1 MIAVADASWRYAASS
16 EPTLEHIDLAV
27 EPGEAV
33 VLCGASGLGKST
45 LLRMMNGLIPHLH
58 EGSLTG
64 GATVA
69 GLDVAASPL
78 EEIGR
83 RTGTVLQHP
92 RRQFFTAT
100 AVEETAFALENFGTA
115 PERIRA
121 RVDAVMRRLR
131 IRDLADRPL
140 AHLSGGMQQR
150 VAVAAALAH
159 EPGLLLL
166 DEPSSNLSA
175 DAVENLTGVLREL
188 RRLGITIV
196 LSEHRLHYLAP
207 VVDRF
212 VLLERG
218 RIAREWSAEQI
229 LALSDADLAAHGLRD
244 IRAPAT
250 TTLPAVVAHGAS
262 VADGDPAAGTG
273 GPPVRPE
280 LRPPPGVMAD
290 GLRLA
295 DVRCVLRGRTVLSID
310 DALFPA
316 GRVTAICGPNGAGK
330 TTLARVIAGL
340 QQHSGSIGLGGA
352 ELSRRERLRCT
363 AIVMQDVQRQLFADS
378 ARGEIRLSASQTG
391 SGAGAMDDAEADR
404 LLDEFDL
411 LPYAEQHPL
420 ALSGGQQQRL
430 VIAATRCSRARI
442 VIYDEPS
449 SGVDRRHLES
459 IARAIGDSA
468 RGGAVVLLIT
478 HDEELLAAAA
488 DTRLDLRRPRR

>member
-1 MIAVADASWRYAASS
+1 M
-16 EPTLEHIDLAV
+16 
-27 EPGEAV
+27 
-33 VLCGASGLGKST
+33 
-45 LLRMMNGLIPHLH
+45 
-58 EGSLTG
+58 
-64 GATVA
+64 
-69 GLDVAASPL
+69 
-78 EEIGR
+78 
-83 RTGTVLQHP
+83 
-92 RRQFFTAT
+92 
-100 AVEETAFALENFGTA
+100 
-115 PERIRA
+115 
-121 RVDAVMRRLR
+121 
-131 IRDLADRPL
+131 
-140 AHLSGGMQQR
+140 
-150 VAVAAALAH
+150 
-159 EPGLLLL
+159 
-166 DEPSSNLSA
+166 
-175 DAVENLTGVLREL
+175 LREL
-188 RRLGITIV
+188 RRLGITLVI
-196 LSEHRLHYLAP
+196 SEHRLHYLAP

-218 RIAREWSAEQI
+218 LIAREWSAGQI

-244 IRAPAT
+244 VRAPAPT
-250 TTLPAVVAHGAS
+250 VLPAVVAHGAS

-391 SGAGAMDDAEADR
+391 SGAGAMDDAEADQ

-411 LPYAEQHPL
+411 LPHAEQHPL
-420 ALSGGQQQRL
+420 ALSGGQQRL
-430 VIAATRCSRARI
+430 VIATTRCSRARI

-488 DTRLDLRRPRR
+488 DARLDLRRPRR

>member
-33 VLCGASGLGKST
+33 ALCGASGSGKST

-58 EGSLTG
+58 EGSLSG
-64 GATVA
+64 GVTVA

-100 AVEETAFALENFGTA
+100 AVEETAFAMENFGTA

-121 RVDAVMRRLR
+121 RVDAVMRRLG
-131 IRDLADRPL
+131 IHDLADRPL

-175 DAVENLTGVLREL
+175 DAVENLAGVLREL

-218 RIAREWSAEQI
+218 RVAREWSAEQI

-262 VADGDPAAGTG
+262 IAAGGPDDGTG
-273 GPPVRPE
+273 IPPATPE
-280 LRPPPGVMAD
+280 LRPACG
-290 GLRLA
+290 GKETESGT
-295 DVRCVLRGRTVLSID
+295 LRGRTVLSID
-310 DALFPA
+310 DAFFPA

-330 TTLARVIAGL
+330 TTLARTIAGL
-340 QQHSGSIGLGGA
+340 QRHSGSICLDGA

-363 AIVMQDVQRQLFADS
+363 AIVMQDVQRQLFTDS
-378 ARGEIRLSASQTG
+378 ARAELRLSASQAG
-391 SGAGAMDDAEADR
+391 SGAGALDDAEADR

-411 LPYAEQHPL
+411 LPHAEQHPL

-430 VIAATRCSRARI
+430 VIAATRCTRARI

-488 DTRLDLRRPRR
+488 DARLDLHRPCR